1 MNKNVRHAV
10 RVFAIKN
17 GQIVCIK
24 YKNINKDFFDIPGGK
39 IEDGET
45 AIEACIREFKE
56 ETGMDIDNVNFMGKV
71 NVMYPAKT
79 FELEVYS
86 TNTIK
91 GNPQEFSENYSGWM
105 PITDLINQ
113 DKRLA
118 ITHLLD
124 VDMKEYL
131 KAPGFNITFTC
142 NDNHEV
148 LNLHIGHTLS
158 LKK

>member
-56 ETGMDIDNVNFMGKV
+56 ETGMDIDDVNFMGKV

-124 VDMKEYL
+124 DDMKEYL

-148 LNLHIGHTLS
+148 LNLKIGHTLS

>member
-56 ETGMDIDNVNFMGKV
+56 
-71 NVMYPAKT
+71 
-79 FELEVYS
+79 
-86 TNTIK
+86 
-91 GNPQEFSENYSGWM
+91 
-105 PITDLINQ
+105 
-113 DKRLA
+113 
-118 ITHLLD
+118 
-124 VDMKEYL
+124 
-131 KAPGFNITFTC
+131 
-142 NDNHEV
+142 
-148 LNLHIGHTLS
+148 
-158 LKK
+158 